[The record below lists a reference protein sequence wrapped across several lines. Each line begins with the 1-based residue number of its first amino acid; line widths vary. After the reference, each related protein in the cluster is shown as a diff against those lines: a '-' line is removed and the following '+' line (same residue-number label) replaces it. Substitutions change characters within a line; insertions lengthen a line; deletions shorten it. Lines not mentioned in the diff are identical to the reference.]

1 MTLKV
6 LIVDDEPIICQGLM
20 QTVPWREL
28 GAEVVGEASDGEE
41 AIELMES
48 HEVDLV
54 LSDVKMPLMDGLQL
68 AEYISIHLPDVRM
81 VLISGYDE
89 FEYAKRAM
97 RLGVKDY
104 LLKPVDIDELMKLVS
119 VTHEETMK
127 KKKKDA
133 DEVLNHILSSA
144 VLGHNLELDK
154 LKLMSD
160 RDVQYQLLGSE
171 LKDYFDVVVPLPED
185 EQHQFKIRWKNLVEN
200 ELNQNKVSSV
210 SFFIDENRL
219 IVCCEGNEDVQL
231 DAAKYTQIVQHVEE
245 KLGAECFLCA
255 SGSFSDPEKAGDHYK
270 ALINGM
276 NAHPHINKK
285 MFEADRVSERT
296 MDKEFPEPVLT
307 LVKQLKESDATGIH
321 RITEKI
327 FRFVEENKWSL
338 EEVLSSLLEVE
349 EELFA
354 ELDSARPTR
363 LNPDLNLTI
372 YNSYQGLRSLFEKN
386 LMDYHSIKQ
395 NAACKGPNWLMKK
408 AVTYI
413 QDHYSSDLKAAE
425 IANVINVSP
434 NYFSQLIKQGTGKH
448 FNDYLHEVRIGNAK
462 ILLKETPYR
471 VFEIAEIV
479 GYKDYKYFVQ
489 IFKKTTGC
497 TPTHFRKIIAHTE
510 ISGSSLY

>member
-1 MTLKV
+1 VTLKV
-6 LIVDDEPIICQGLM
+6 LIVDDEPIICRGLI
-20 QTVPWREL
+20 QTVPWSDL
-28 GAEVVGEASDGEE
+28 DAEVVGEASDGEE

-48 HEVDLV
+48 FEVDLV
-54 LSDVKMPLMDGLQL
+54 LSDVKMPMMDGLQL
-68 AEYISIHLPDVRM
+68 AEYLSLQHPDVRM

-119 VTHEETMK
+119 MIHKETMK
-127 KKKKDA
+127 KKKKDVE
-133 DEVLNHILSSA
+133 EVLNHILSSA
-144 VLGHNLELDK
+144 VLGHNLELDN
-154 LKLMSD
+154 LKSLSD
-160 RDVQYQLLGSE
+160 RDVHFRLLGSE
-171 LKDYFDVVVPLPED
+171 LKDYCDVVVPLTEA
-185 EQHQFKIRWKNLVEN
+185 EQHHFKKRWKNLLEK
-200 ELNQNKVSSV
+200 ELNQKKVSSA
-210 SFFIDENRL
+210 SIFIDENRL
-219 IVCCEGNEDVQL
+219 IVCCEEKEDVQL
-231 DAAKYTQIVQHVEE
+231 ETTKFTQIVHHIEE
-245 KLGAECFLCA
+245 ELGAECFLCA
-255 SGSFSDPEKAGDHYK
+255 SSSFSNPEKAGEHYK
-270 ALINGM
+270 ALINGL
-276 NAHPHINKK
+276 NAYPHIKQK
-285 MFEADRVSERT
+285 VYEADRVSERT
-296 MDKEFPEPVLT
+296 VDKQFPESVLN
-307 LVKQLKESDATGIH
+307 LLRQLKESNAAGIP
-321 RITEKI
+321 RITEKV

-363 LNPDLNLTI
+363 LNPYLNLTI
-372 YNSYQGLRSLFEKN
+372 YNSYQGLRKLFEKN
-386 LMDYHSIKQ
+386 LLDYHSIKR

-434 NYFSQLIKQGTGKH
+434 NYFSQLIKQETGKH

-462 ILLKETPYR
+462 ILLRETPYR

-510 ISGSSLY
+510 ISGSSL